1 MKELNN
7 KNQYFNIIVTHW
19 KLEARDHT
27 KHKIEMFNNFY
38 FETSFISL
46 WRHFESIYFCL
57 AATAS
62 LALLS

>member
-27 KHKIEMFNNFY
+27 KHKIETFNNFY
-38 FETSFISL
+38 FETSLYHCEDILKVYTFVSQ
-46 WRHFESIYFCL
+46 
-57 AATAS
+57 
-62 LALLS
+62 LLHP